1 MMNDLNLKIF
11 DKHGTEI
18 IGKTDINTGLNIRK
32 LYLKPVSVGLFETET
47 LILLNE
53 LEGGTL
59 VPISH
64 NLKNFRLDV
73 SQLNSST
80 DLLGEFI
87 ETKENQ
93 KNFQLDESDLSN
105 TRYGLGEFNETE
117 YIKPF
122 KLLLYIDNE
131 TQSDLRMFQ
140 VKNNELIW
148 TNKILIGENTE
159 NDCYIHLGFCGD
171 KEGVYE
177 TDLYICAVRTDANI
191 PDDITDDE
199 DITVLEKIIIQ
210 GTALGEDERYRHMF
224 TNFGVPDP
232 KTYLDVFKDNDEIV
246 EDELYH
252 KYDDNIDYDFLNN
265 KSKKLFLT
273 YSEIFPYVGT
283 YKALINAV
291 KFLGY
296 DDIYFKEWYKE
307 LPQISG
313 KAAKAVS
320 YEVAYKN
327 PNSMLTKL
335 PLDRRISMKK
345 LNWLSM
351 VYKITEYALDEYGEQ
366 TYEYL
371 DDNVQIPLLKNNYSK
386 YQSDE
391 ILIKLIGLKEWLEK
405 NIIALNCRIIEI
417 NGEGIVIERY
427 KHRIYGKTTI
437 GTSYEKE
444 KSLTP
449 FVANNPNEF
458 SLIDSSCKIK
468 LGLQE
473 QFTDASFA
481 ENYKSVLFKANI
493 TTKNGALPKKITK
506 VSKITGEENSYGLID
521 NMSILIKDG
530 EIFFDPRDILL
541 SKSGKAEAVFSKMPL
556 IQIERANIRS
566 TKKSWAK
573 SIEYTIDNNGPDNTP
588 YRFIRTQKKLKDNNI
603 FYSKD
608 YIALRP
614 LSNAEFK
621 YSDDN
626 IFEIPLF
633 MFKNFDDGGVLSDK
647 ERELFLDKEYIL
659 EILDGKLIFNDDSLA
674 VRSDET
680 YSDKTAKTISI
691 NFNFDDGN
699 AEQNIELNYTYTKN
713 VSEEELKNFK
723 SKDYL
728 TDLTVN
734 NSGDYNITVIATD
747 EYNNMFA
754 NSLLQPVHII
764 IPDPVLYSYANQSN
778 SSNAKD
784 FHTVNKD
791 GELHSKSELIAPYND
806 NNVQCIFSESYMS
819 NDITVVDDE
828 KNGKM
833 IKYVT
838 YPTISYAL
846 DTPKEGDYVHFM
858 NISDR
863 FNLIKYEYVS
873 HSDYVKIWLKH
884 NDSFTPN
891 TLNTGDI
898 DSNIKNFDKLSP
910 SNLVIYDKLHNEIVY
925 QQYVDLF
932 YDETRELNYITINY
946 NNLKTIYLYYKNNKG
961 ELESYRHDTNG
972 DYDVSTRIL
981 IDTKDSVENLTTI
994 VDILETANDMFT
1006 FYMQPAYKIPI
1017 LSIDCSS
1024 IITVD
1029 NEYVPNLKSL
1039 FKSNDI
1045 IKLDLSFNRGDDRTF
1060 KSTGSYKIEKIE
1072 NDKIKICTPILSY
1085 NKETDSSIS
1094 ITISHANCAYV
1105 DYNMIADSATEYSNG
1120 ITHLY
1125 VKDDML
1131 LNYVDNTY
1139 SLTTRPFKKENAYV
1153 YWMPGYYNHREG
1165 YIPEISLNN
1174 DIYKY
1179 DIPVTLSQNKNIAL
1193 LPSCEYDYNGK
1204 LVYSFYN
1211 NEDSNYIHIQWKVYK
1226 YDKYLNRKV
1235 LLFESWNDAL
1245 FLKLTDE
1252 GVYSI
1257 SLCMYDNYGN
1267 IAEKH
1272 FGEFIK
1278 VI

>member
-18 IGKTDINTGLNIRK
+18 IGKHDINTGLTIRK
-32 LYLKPVSVGLFETET
+32 MYLKPVSVGLFETET
-47 LILLNE
+47 LILLNK

-64 NLKNFRLDV
+64 NLKNFRLD
-73 SQLNSST
+73 
-80 DLLGEFI
+80 
-87 ETKENQ
+87 
-93 KNFQLDESDLSN
+93 ESDLN
-105 TRYGLGEFNETE
+105 NPRYGLSEFDEKE

-177 TDLYICAVRTDANI
+177 TDIYICAVRTDAGI

-199 DITVLEKIIIQ
+199 DITILEKITVQ
-210 GTALGEDERYRHMF
+210 GTAIGEDERYRHMF

-232 KTYLDVFKDNDEIV
+232 KTYLDVFKDNDEIT
-246 EDELYH
+246 EEELYH

-265 KSKKLFLT
+265 KSKKLFLS

-296 DDIYFKEWYKE
+296 NDIYFKEWYKE

-313 KAAKAVS
+313 KAAKVVS

-449 FVANNPNEF
+449 FVSNKPNEF

-473 QFTDASFA
+473 QFTDESFA
-481 ENYKSVLFKANI
+481 KNYKSVLFKATI

-541 SKSGKAEAVFSKMPL
+541 SKSGKAEAIFSKMPL
-556 IQIERANIRS
+556 IQIERANIRN
-566 TKKSWAK
+566 TKKSWSK

-588 YRFIRTQKKLKDNNI
+588 YRFIRIQKKLKDDNI

-608 YIALRP
+608 YITLRP
-614 LSNAEFK
+614 LDNAEFK

-633 MFKNFDDGGVLSDK
+633 MFKNFEDGGVLNDK
-647 ERELFLDKEYIL
+647 ERDIFLGKEYIL

-674 VRSDET
+674 VRSGES
-680 YSDKTAKTISI
+680 YSDKTAKTISL
-691 NFNFDDGN
+691 NFNFDDN
-699 AEQNIELNYTYTKN
+699 NSEQNIELNYTYTKN

-734 NSGDYNITVIATD
+734 NSGVYNITVIATD

-754 NSLLQPVHII
+754 NSLLQPVHVI

-806 NNVQCIFSESYMS
+806 NNEQCIFSESYLS

-838 YPTISYAL
+838 YPTINYAL

-863 FNLIKYEYVS
+863 FNLVS
-873 HSDYVKIWLKH
+873 SKVVTGTDYIKIWLKH
-884 NDSFTPN
+884 NDSFSPN

-898 DSNIKNFDKLSP
+898 DSNIKNFKKLSP
-910 SNLVIYDKLHNEIVY
+910 SNIVIYDKLHNEIVY
-925 QQYVDLF
+925 QQNIDLF
-932 YDETRELNYITINY
+932 YDEIQELNYITINY
-946 NNLKTIYLYYKNNKG
+946 NNLRSVYLYYKNNGG
-961 ELESYRHDTNG
+961 ELEAYRHDNNG
-972 DYDVSTRIL
+972 EYDDTTRIL
-981 IDTKDSVENLTTI
+981 IDTKDSVESLTNI
-994 VDILETANDMFT
+994 VDILHDANDMFT
-1006 FYMQPAYKIPI
+1006 FYIQPMYKIPV
-1017 LSIDCSS
+1017 LEIDSSS

-1029 NEYVPNLKSL
+1029 SDYIPNLKSI

-1045 IKLDLSFNRGDDRTF
+1045 IKLDLSYNREDRIF
-1060 KSTGSYKIEKIE
+1060 KSTGSYKIENVEK
-1072 NDKIKICTPILSY
+1072 NKIKIYTPILSY

-1105 DYNMIADSATEYSNG
+1105 DYNIIADSATEYSNG

-1139 SLTTRPFKKENAYV
+1139 SLTTRHFKKENAYL
-1153 YWMPGYYNHREG
+1153 YWMPGYYNRTVKG

-1174 DIYKY
+1174 IYKY
-1179 DIPVTLSQNKNIAL
+1179 DIPVTLSQNKNITL
-1193 LPSCEYDYNGK
+1193 LPSCEYEYNGNI
-1204 LVYSFYN
+1204 VSSFYN
-1211 NEDSNYIHIQWKVYK
+1211 SDDSNYIHIQWKIYK
-1226 YDKYLNRKV
+1226 YDKCLNRKV

-1278 VI
+1278 II